1 MLSIILNRCVNKS
14 TIKLSSSLSSFA
26 SLSLPRSELL
36 KRTRRRP
43 SFVADYRL
51 DLLKNYKRLHG
62 DLFVPKLYN
71 IPYDHH
77 DWNSKYWGFR
87 LGEYVQN
94 VRRSYNKKVDKPKEL
109 EDIGFIWNVH
119 YSKYLQIK
127 LGLLTYESIHG
138 DMLIP
143 ADFIVPHDDEWD
155 KEIHGMKLG
164 KKVHHIRFQNQY
176 KTFKADLKSIGLV
189 WDREVYI
196 YEKTIRALKRY
207 KDIHGDLM
215 VSKTFIVPNDDDSW
229 SDELKGF
236 DLGRIVGHIR
246 YDKKYEEYKD
256 ELDKIGFIWRIRN
269 ADD

>member
-1 MLSIILNRCVNKS
+1 MLSIILNRCINKTPS
-14 TIKLSSSLSSFA
+14 LSSSLSSLSSLA
-26 SLSLPRSELL
+26 SLSLPRSKVL
-36 KRTRRRP
+36 KRTRRP

-51 DLLKNYKRLHG
+51 DLLKNYKRLYG
-62 DLFVPKLYN
+62 DLFVPKLYHV
-71 IPYDHH
+71 PYDHH

-87 LGEYVQN
+87 LGKYVQLM
-94 VRRSYNKKVDKPKEL
+94 RRSYNKKVIKPKEL

-127 LGLLTYESIHG
+127 LGLLTYQSIYG

-143 ADFIVPHDDEWD
+143 ADFIVPHDDQWD
-155 KEIHGMKLG
+155 KEIHGIKLG

-176 KTFKADLKSIGLV
+176 KTFKEDLKSIGLV

-207 KDIHGDLM
+207 KEIFGDLM
-215 VSKTFIVPNDDDSW
+215 VSKTFIVPKDDDSW

-246 YDKKYEEYKD
+246 YDKKYQEYKD

-269 ADD
+269 AD